1 MKTIKFYATFAIILL
16 MCSCEK
22 FVSETGKT
30 SESEDDQNVVVN
42 VSQNELVKK
51 VCNKISFAF
60 FKGDEKVGIISQG
73 ADDKDFGALHL
84 SLSPGIYRVVAI
96 GHNGTGNCTI
106 TTPEKITFTSN
117 KVTDTFYYYGN
128 IESKEGE
135 KTSETI
141 TLKRAVAMLRLVI
154 KDEIPAKAKK
164 IKFYYTGG
172 SSTFNA
178 ATGFGCVNSKQTE
191 ILDIHPNQQVYE
203 VYTFPH
209 EDGKKLQVTISV
221 LDENDFI
228 IASTTLPD
236 VTVTKNYITKIS
248 GKLFKD
254 ISGEGTGDIDI
265 DFEFDPEW
273 AGETEY
279 EF

>member
-1 MKTIKFYATFAIILL
+1 MKTIKFYATFAIIMM

-22 FVSETGKT
+22 FVSESGKT
-30 SESEDDQNVVVN
+30 SESEEEQNVVLN
-42 VSQNELVKK
+42 VSQDELVKK
-51 VCNKISFAF
+51 VCQKVSFAF
-60 FKGDEKVGIISQG
+60 FKGDEKVGTISQSA
-73 ADDKDFGALHL
+73 ADNDFGTIHL
-84 SLSPGIYRVVAI
+84 SLSPGLYQVVAI
-96 GHNGTGNCTI
+96 GHNGSGNCTI
-106 TTPEKITFTSN
+106 TSPEKITFTSN
-117 KVTDTFYYYGN
+117 KVTDTFYYYGKL
-128 IESKEGE
+128 ESKEDE

-141 TLKRAVAMLRLVI
+141 TLKRAVAMFRLVI

-178 ATGFGCVNSKQTE
+178 VTGFGCVNSKQTE
-191 ILDIHPNQQVYE
+191 TLDIKPNQQVYE

-209 EDGKKLQVTISV
+209 EDGKKLQFTISV
-221 LDENDFI
+221 LDENDFT
-228 IASTTLPD
+228 IASTTIPD
-236 VTVTKNYITKIS
+236 VVVTKNYITKYS

-273 AGETEY
+273 AGETEH